1 MAARQ
6 WGTASGKIRSP
17 CTLLPAAEAV
27 GAVAGNNNANLVWSI
42 ANILRGTYKPRQYG
56 SVILPFTILRR
67 LDCVLDATKDAVL
80 AEQEVKKDLN
90 IPLDTFLQKAAGHS
104 FFNTSKFNFA
114 KLLDDPTNIK
124 ANILNYV
131 QGFSENTRDIFE
143 RFEFYKTLEKLDS
156 SDCFTTSPRTS
167 PRSTSTRRPSATSRW
182 ASCSRN
188 SSAASP
194 KPPTKPPVNTSPC
207 AKSSSSWSSSC

>member
-1 MAARQ
+1 M
-6 WGTASGKIRSP
+6 
-17 CTLLPAAEAV
+17 
-27 GAVAGNNNANLVWSI
+27 AGNNNANLVWSI
-42 ANILRGTYKPRQYG
+42 ANILRGTYKPAQYG

-67 LDCVLDATKDAVL
+67 LDCVREMTKDAVL
-80 AEQEVKKDLN
+80 AEQEAKKDLN
-90 IPLDTFLQKAAGHS
+90 IPLDTFLQKASGHS

-156 SDCFTTSPRTS
+156 SDLLYHVTKDFSAMIS
-167 PRSTSTRRPSATSRW
+167 KFKASTRA
-182 ASCSRN
+182 
-188 SSAASP
+188 P
-194 KPPTKPPVNTSPC
+194 KPPPMKGLITRILDVSMSRHRASIKC
-207 AKSSSSWSSSC
+207 R